1 MAINPDFAN
10 DAVILGLVG
19 IPPRHQQLLTGI
31 PQQANQIMQPD
42 SKPHADRIL
51 GAGAC
56 GE

>member
-1 MAINPDFAN
+1 MAINPAFAN